1 MAFVS
6 GELSFYSEFC
16 SAKFPACS
24 AFLASLFG
32 VSSGIARLIQ
42 RGWPACS
49 ASFLGL
55 SLCRRQSASL

>member
-32 VSSGIARLIQ
+32 VFSGIARLIQ